1 MAHKALYRVFRP
13 QTFADVIGQ
22 EVVVT
27 TLQNAL
33 KYHRLAHAYLF
44 CGPRGTGKTS
54 TAKILAKAVNCLSP
68 QEGSPCGHC
77 DNCLAIAEDRFIDV
91 VDIDAASNRGIDEIR
106 DLKEQV
112 RFVPA
117 VGRRKVYI
125 IDEVHMLT
133 GEAFNALLK
142 TLEEPPA
149 HVLFILATTDPQ
161 KIPQTVLSRTQRFDF
176 RRIPTQLVADHL
188 EKLAAAE
195 DIACE
200 RQALLKMARQSAGG
214 LRDAIGLLDQAHAY
228 APDKITV
235 SALNDLTG
243 GLSEEALRALTQAL
257 TAVDYAELLE
267 TTRKALND
275 GCEAG
280 RLLKDFAEWLRRLF
294 MLKVAPQALDEGS
307 ILNPEAAQPLAEALS
322 VPCFERLIRRL
333 SEAEAHLRY
342 AGDAELLLETTFIDL
357 ALLVEDQA
365 TAPAAAGSRPAPA
378 AASPQAPARRTVTK
392 PAPAQTPEPAKPTG
406 PTPAKAQAPSV
417 APQETKQ
424 PLSEDRPA
432 ATQGA
437 TISDAGE
444 VAALWSRTMDALKGY
459 SVRLH
464 AFMKPAI
471 AESLQDGVLTLR
483 FPEDNAFHYN
493 QMNTPQ
499 QRSMLGELFRQTS
512 GQNAQIHLVLNA
524 AYDPTDDLIERSKE
538 LFNLSDDNIK
548 LIDE

>member
-106 DLKEQV
+106 ELKEQV

-195 DIACE
+195 DIACD
-200 RQALLKMARQSAGG
+200 RQALLKMAHQSAGG

-243 GLSEEALRALTQAL
+243 GLSEGALRALTQAL

-280 RLLKDFAEWLRRLF
+280 RFLKDFAEWLRRLF
-294 MLKVAPQALDEGS
+294 MLKVAPQALDAGS

-322 VPCFERLIRRL
+322 VSCFERLIRRL

-365 TAPAAAGSRPAPA
+365 
-378 AASPQAPARRTVTK
+378 AASPQAPARRTVAK
-392 PAPAQTPEPAKPTG
+392 PAPAQAPEPAEPTR
-406 PTPAKAQAPSV
+406 PAAAKAQAPSV
-417 APQETKQ
+417 APKEGKQ

-437 TISDAGE
+437 TVSDAGE
-444 VAALWSRTMDALKGY
+444 VAALWGRTMDALKGY

-512 GQNAQIHLVLNA
+512 GQNAQIHLVLSA

-538 LFNLSDDNIK
+538 LFNLSDDKIK

>member
-13 QTFADVIGQ
+13 RTFADVIGQ

-33 KYHRLAHAYLF
+33 KYERLAHAYLF

-54 TAKILAKAVNCLSP
+54 TAKILAKAVNCLAP
-68 QEGSPCGHC
+68 NEGSPCGHC

-106 DLKEQV
+106 DLKDQV

-176 RRIPTQLVADHL
+176 RRISTQVVADHL
-188 EKLAAAE
+188 QKLADLE
-195 DIACE
+195 GMGYE
-200 RQALLKMARQSAGG
+200 PQALLKIARQSAGG

-228 APDKITV
+228 APDTITLQAV
-235 SALNDLTG
+235 DDLTG
-243 GLSEEALRALTQAL
+243 GLSERVLRDLTEALKNI
-257 TAVDYAELLE
+257 DYASLLE
-267 TTRKALND
+267 TLRQALKE
-275 GCEAG
+275 GSEAG
-280 RLLKDFAEWLRRLF
+280 RLLKDFADWLRRLF
-294 MLKVAPQALDEGS
+294 MLKVAPQALDQGS
-307 ILNPEAAQPLAEALS
+307 ILNPEGAKPLAEALS
-322 VPCFERLIRRL
+322 IPTFERLIRCL
-333 SEAEAHLRY
+333 SEAEAQLRF

-357 ALLVEDQA
+357 ALLVED
-365 TAPAAAGSRPAPA
+365 PAALAAPPDQARSVAQPKPARQASKPQVQPAPRDRIDTPPA
-378 AASPQAPARRTVTK
+378 TPIPPADPGQSAQAPAR
-392 PAPAQTPEPAKPTG
+392 PPAQPADT
-406 PTPAKAQAPSV
+406 
-417 APQETKQ
+417 
-424 PLSEDRPA
+424 A
-432 ATQGA
+432 AN
-437 TISDAGE
+437 AGE
-444 VAALWSRTMDALKGY
+444 LAALWAQTMEALKGH

-471 AESLQDGVLTLR
+471 AESLTDGILTLR
-483 FPEDNAFHYN
+483 FPEENSFHYK
-493 QMNTPQ
+493 QMNSPQ
-499 QRSMLGELFRQTS
+499 QRSMLAELFYQTT
-512 GQNAQIHLVLNA
+512 GRTAQVNLVLSQGQ
-524 AYDPTDDLIERSKE
+524 DRTEELVEQSKR
-538 LFNLSDDNIK
+538 LFNLSDEDIK
-548 LIDE
+548 LVDK

>member
-106 DLKEQV
+106 ELKEQV

-149 HVLFILATTDPQ
+149 HVLFILATTNPQ

-195 DIACE
+195 DIACD

-243 GLSEEALRALTQAL
+243 GLSEGALRALTQAL

-378 AASPQAPARRTVTK
+378 
-392 PAPAQTPEPAKPTG
+392 QTPEPAEPTR

-417 APQETKQ
+417 APKEGKQ

-437 TISDAGE
+437 TVSDAGE
-444 VAALWSRTMDALKGY
+444 VAALWGRTMDALKGY

-512 GQNAQIHLVLNA
+512 GQNAQIQLVLSA

-538 LFNLSDDNIK
+538 LFNLSDDKIK

>member
-13 QTFADVIGQ
+13 RTFADVIGQ

-33 KYHRLAHAYLF
+33 KYQRLAHAYLF

-54 TAKILAKAVNCLSP
+54 TAKILAKAVNCLAP
-68 QEGSPCGHC
+68 NEGSPCGHC

-106 DLKEQV
+106 DLKDQV

-176 RRIPTQLVADHL
+176 RRISTQVVADHL
-188 EKLAAAE
+188 QKLADLE
-195 DIACE
+195 GMGYE
-200 RQALLKMARQSAGG
+200 PQALLKIARQSAGG

-228 APDKITV
+228 APDTITV
-235 SALNDLTG
+235 QAVDDLTG
-243 GLSEEALRALTQAL
+243 GLSERVLRDLTEALKDIDYARLLATLRQAL
-257 TAVDYAELLE
+257 RE
-267 TTRKALND
+267 
-275 GCEAG
+275 GSEAG
-280 RLLKDFAEWLRRLF
+280 RLLKDFADWLRRLF
-294 MLKVAPQALDEGS
+294 MLKVAPQALDQGS
-307 ILNPEAAQPLAEALS
+307 ILNPEAAKPLAEALS
-322 VPCFERLIRRL
+322 IPTFERLIRCL
-333 SEAEAHLRY
+333 SEAEAQLRF

-357 ALLVEDQA
+357 ALLVEDPA
-365 TAPAAAGSRPAPA
+365 ALTAP
-378 AASPQAPARRTVTK
+378 
-392 PAPAQTPEPAKPTG
+392 PAQA
-406 PTPAKAQAPSV
+406 
-417 APQETKQ
+417 
-424 PLSEDRPA
+424 RPA
-432 ATQGA
+432 AQPRPTRQA
-437 TISDAGE
+437 QKPVRAPVEKRDRTDTPQAMPIPPADPAPPAEDPARQPDQQPDTAVNAGE
-444 VAALWSRTMDALKGY
+444 LAALWAQTMEALKGH

-471 AESLQDGVLTLR
+471 AESLTDGVLTLR
-483 FPEDNAFHYN
+483 FPEENSFHYK
-493 QMNTPQ
+493 QMNSPQ
-499 QRSMLGELFRQTS
+499 QRSMLAELFYQTT
-512 GQNAQIHLVLNA
+512 GRTAQVDLVLSQGQ
-524 AYDPTDDLIERSKE
+524 DRTEELIEQSKR
-538 LFNLSDDNIK
+538 LFNLSDEDIK
-548 LIDE
+548 LVDK